1 MEYTK
6 LDFTKKKFKKFGGEV
21 IENVTDYL
29 KNYVN
34 TGEDMRI
41 IVGCDSQQKRRFT
54 LYALTIVLYD
64 QELHKGAHV
73 IFMRIREKK
82 ERDLMR
88 RLMNESLYALD
99 LSEWL
104 DNELK
109 DDYKIPKFGKC
120 KYSGNYPTKR
130 IEVHVDINQDEGL
143 NKQNRSNMAYHSI
156 LGMISGMGFMVK
168 GKPDAFSASCAAD
181 LLCH

>member
-6 LDFTKKKFKKFGGEV
+6 LDFTKKKFKKFGGEN
-21 IENVTDYL
+21 IENIIDYL
-29 KNYVN
+29 KDYVKR
-34 TGEDMRI
+34 GDDMRV

-64 QELHKGAHV
+64 QERHNGAHV
-73 IFMRIREKK
+73 LFMRIREKK
-82 ERDLMR
+82 ERDLTK

-104 DNELK
+104 DKELK
-109 DDYKIPKFGKC
+109 DYYEIPKFGKC

-130 IEVHVDINQDEGL
+130 IEIHVDINPNEGTD
-143 NKQNRSNMAYHSI
+143 KHNRSHIMYNSI

-168 GKPDAFSASCAAD
+168 SKPDAFSASCAAD